1 MARRGRGLKIH
12 VAIGLQ
18 RGSKRSKDD
27 PQALPPDL
35 RDNLPCRIAFR
46 CVDATSGRMILMR
59 RGEAVTSL
67 QGRGDGIVQSGL
79 LDRRFQAYRFE
90 TIP

>member
-1 MARRGRGLKIH
+1 
-12 VAIGLQ
+12 
-18 RGSKRSKDD
+18 
-27 PQALPPDL
+27 
-35 RDNLPCRIAFR
+35 
-46 CVDATSGRMILMR
+46 MILMR

-90 TIP
+90 EIPA

>member
-1 MARRGRGLKIH
+1 M
-12 VAIGLQ
+12 
-18 RGSKRSKDD
+18 
-27 PQALPPDL
+27 PPDL

-90 TIP
+90 EIPA